1 MTHNLENKGVAIFP
15 ECKILSGKDL
25 LTKSREHGSYVGTDC
40 PLWTERA
47 WWRRASN
54 ASHRIR
60 LSKIDDDYLI
70 DNTYPNRLSDMTLV
84 VNRKIDVLLAGT

>member
-1 MTHNLENKGVAIFP
+1 MVAQGVKRLAP
-15 ECKILSGKDL
+15 
-25 LTKSREHGSYVGTDC
+25 
-40 PLWTERA
+40 
-47 WWRRASN
+47 
-54 ASHRIR
+54 IR